1 MANGQ
6 ENIKGKRNRMAARLA
21 NIQMLDE
28 TGLNLVVNDTR
39 QIIITVGGKQ
49 VSETVRDD
57 IWSIQEAKN

>member
-6 ENIKGKRNRMAARLA
+6 ANIKGKRNRMAARLA

>member
-1 MANGQ
+1 
-6 ENIKGKRNRMAARLA
+6 MAARLA

-39 QIIITVGGKQ
+39 KIIITIGGKQ